1 MASEWG
7 QASEGS
13 VMRGYFGVGVEN
25 LSKAHNAGA
34 IYRTAHAFGADF
46 VFAFGEGL
54 PRRLLEQV
62 DTSKVGRHVPFYR
75 YSSWDEFVLPEG
87 CALVGV
93 ELCEGSRDLTE
104 FLHPPRA
111 VYIFGP
117 ERGDLSEGVRE
128 RCRVVV
134 KIPTRFCV
142 NVGIAAGV
150 VMYDRVLSLGGGERR
165 GLGGA
170 RN

>member
-1 MASEWG
+1 
-7 QASEGS
+7 
-13 VMRGYFGVGVEN
+13 MRGYFGVGVEN

-46 VFAFGEGL
+46 VFAFGEDL
-54 PRRLLEQV
+54 PKRLLEQV

-75 YSSWDEFVLPEG
+75 YRNFEELVLPEG
-87 CALVGV
+87 CALIGV

-111 VYIFGP
+111 VYVFGP
-117 ERGDLSEGVRE
+117 ERGDLSKGVRE
-128 RCRVVV
+128 RCHVVV

-142 NVGIAAGV
+142 NVGIAAAV
-150 VMYDRVLSLGGGERR
+150 VLYDRVLSFGGGERI
-165 GLGGA
+165 GIGGTKD
-170 RN
+170 

>member
-1 MASEWG
+1 
-7 QASEGS
+7 
-13 VMRGYFGVGVEN
+13 MRGYFGVGVEN

-75 YSSWDEFVLPEG
+75 YSNWDEFVLPEG

-104 FLHPPRA
+104 FLHPSRA

-128 RCRVVV
+128 RCRAVV

-165 GLGGA
+165 GLGGT